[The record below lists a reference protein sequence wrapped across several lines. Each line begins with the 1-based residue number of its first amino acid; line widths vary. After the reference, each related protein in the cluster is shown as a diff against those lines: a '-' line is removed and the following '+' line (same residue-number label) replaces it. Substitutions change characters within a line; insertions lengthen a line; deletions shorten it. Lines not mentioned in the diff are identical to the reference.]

1 MTGTP
6 DFMLKIPKHPSG
18 VSLFTGAT
26 WAPRGGQRQTVPED
40 MKSALDRARSPLARR
55 PADKFLERPAESG
68 FGFIADI
75 MGYSG
80 NLDVRIGEP
89 LGCDLHPP
97 LGQVLDRWTAH
108 HLGKAIGQ
116 RRA

>member
-6 DFMLKIPKHPSG
+6 DFMLEIPKHPPD
-18 VSLFTGAT
+18 VSLFTRAT
-26 WAPRGGQRQTVPED
+26 LAPGWRASQAVPENI
-40 MKSALDRARSPLARR
+40 KSALDRACSPLARR
-55 PADKFLERPAESG
+55 PADKFLECPTERG
-68 FGFIADI
+68 FRFVAHI

-89 LGCDLHPP
+89 LGRNLHAP
-97 LGQVLDRWTAH
+97 LGEVLDRWTAH